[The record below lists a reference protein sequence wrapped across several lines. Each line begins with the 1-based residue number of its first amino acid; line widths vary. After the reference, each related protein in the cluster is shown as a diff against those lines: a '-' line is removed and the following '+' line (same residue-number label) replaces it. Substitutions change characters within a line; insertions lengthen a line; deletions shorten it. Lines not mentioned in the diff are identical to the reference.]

1 MKTFGTNLR
10 QNAKSIFSCRIVD
23 SSRGHDTRHT
33 ANSSKDANAS
43 RETFWYDRRPGTYTA
58 RHSGQRRKWALLPRK
73 NGDPGLK
80 RIVPER
86 KKRKKR
92 DATMHVGAGGV
103 ELVKRGASR
112 YDFSDPYH
120 IAIELSWKEFAFAFA
135 GLHLGINVV
144 FALLYLASPGCVAN
158 MRPGSFS
165 DAFFFSLETLATVSY
180 GTMVPATLY
189 GQIVSSTEI
198 VCGMVFTAIMTG
210 LLFVRFSKPRPRILF
225 ADQAVVTSHN
235 CSPTLMVRIANGRL
249 TLLTN
254 ATVQLGVLLFEESAE
269 GHSLRRL
276 HDLALSNASLSLFA
290 LTWTVMHVIDEK
302 SPLAGYDAERLEEGD
317 ARLFLSIEARDQAI
331 GALVHD
337 MRIYTAADVLF
348 GMHYGE
354 AVTVDDQR
362 RPVADL
368 TRLSLV
374 EPDTTAP

>member
-1 MKTFGTNLR
+1 MPACFLAICGRGKDTFCHGI
-10 QNAKSIFSCRIVD
+10 A
-23 SSRGHDTRHT
+23 
-33 ANSSKDANAS
+33 
-43 RETFWYDRRPGTYTA
+43 
-58 RHSGQRRKWALLPRK
+58 RRKCNLLLRA
-73 NGDPGLK
+73 GTETWSLK
-80 RIVPER
+80 PTKPEHR
-86 KKRKKR
+86 KRKKR
-92 DATMHVGAGGV
+92 DATMRVGAGGV

-120 IAIELSWKEFAFAFA
+120 IAIDLSWKGFALAFA
-135 GLHLGINVV
+135 GLELGTNVV
-144 FALLYLASPGCVAN
+144 FASLYLASPGCVAN
-158 MRPGSFS
+158 IRPGSFS
-165 DAFFFSLETLATVSY
+165 DAFFFSLETLATVGY
-180 GTMVPATLY
+180 GTMAPATLY
-189 GQIVSSTEI
+189 GHIVSAIEI

-210 LLFVRFSKPRPRILF
+210 LLFVRFSKPRPRILY

-235 CSPTLMVRIANGRL
+235 CSPTLMVRIANGRM

-276 HDLALSNASLSLFA
+276 RDLALSNTRLPLFA

-317 ARLFLSIEARDQAI
+317 ARLFLSIEARDHAI

-337 MRIYTAADVLF
+337 MRIYTAVEVLF
-348 GMHYGE
+348 GMHYAE

-368 TRLSLV
+368 TRLGLV
-374 EPDTTAP
+374 EPDPSAHPD

>member
-1 MKTFGTNLR
+1 
-10 QNAKSIFSCRIVD
+10 
-23 SSRGHDTRHT
+23 
-33 ANSSKDANAS
+33 
-43 RETFWYDRRPGTYTA
+43 
-58 RHSGQRRKWALLPRK
+58 
-73 NGDPGLK
+73 LK
-80 RIVPER
+80 RIVPHPR
-86 KKRKKR
+86 QRKKR
-92 DATMHVGAGGV
+92 DVTMRVGAGAV

-120 IAIELSWKEFAFAFA
+120 IAIDLSWKGFALAFA
-135 GLHLGINVV
+135 GLELGINVV
-144 FALLYLASPGCVAN
+144 FASLYLASPGCVAN

-165 DAFFFSLETLATVSY
+165 DAFFFSLETLATVGY
-180 GTMVPATLY
+180 GTMAPTTLY
-189 GQIVSSTEI
+189 GHAVSAIEI

-235 CSPTLMVRIANGRL
+235 CSPTLMVRIANGRM

-254 ATVQLGVLLFEESAE
+254 ATVRMGVLLFEASAE

-276 HDLALSNASLSLFA
+276 HDLALSNASLSLFPM
-290 LTWTVMHVIDEK
+290 TWTVMHEIDEK
-302 SPLAGYDAERLEEGD
+302 SPLAGYDAGRFEQGD
-317 ARLFLSIEARDQAI
+317 ARLFLSIEARDHAI

-348 GMHYGE
+348 GMHYDE

-374 EPDTTAP
+374 EPDPSAHPD